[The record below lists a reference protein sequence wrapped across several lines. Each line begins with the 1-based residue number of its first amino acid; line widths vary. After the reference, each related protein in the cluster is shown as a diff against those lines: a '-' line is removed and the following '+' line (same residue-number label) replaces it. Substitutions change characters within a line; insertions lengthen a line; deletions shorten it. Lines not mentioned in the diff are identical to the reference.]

1 MKHSVKDIKLAPQGR
16 LKIEWAE
23 GHMPVLAEIR
33 ARFAKEKPLKGAR
46 IGACLHVTKETAVLM
61 RTLNDGGAEV
71 ALCASNP
78 LSTQDDVAAALAE
91 EGMPVFAIKGES
103 NKEYYEHI
111 DAVLDMRP
119 NISLDDGADLINA
132 IHTKRTELLK
142 DMIGGQEETTTGV
155 IRLRAMAK
163 AGELKYPVVAVNDT
177 PTKHLFDNRYG
188 TGQSTLDGII
198 RSTNLLIAGRTV
210 VVAGYGWCGR
220 GFALRAKGMGA
231 RVIVTEIDP
240 VKGLE
245 ARMDG
250 YEVMPMREA
259 ARLGDVFVT
268 ATGCR
273 DVITTEHFKLVRDGA
288 VLANTGHFDCE
299 INVPELDKASK
310 SKREIRPQVVEYT
323 LQDGRRVNMLSEG
336 RLVNLSAA
344 EGHPSEVMDQSFS
357 DQALVSEYL
366 VKNRGKLK
374 PGVHE
379 VPTQIDDLVAKLK
392 LKTWGVE
399 IDVLTPEQRK
409 YLEGWQEGT

>member
-1 MKHSVKDIKLAPQGR
+1 MNHAVKDIKLAAQGQ

-23 GHMPVLAEIR
+23 SHMPVLAQIR
-33 ARFAKEKPLKGAR
+33 ARFAKEKPLKGVR
-46 IGACLHVTKETAVLM
+46 IGACLHVTKETAVLV
-61 RTLNDGGAEV
+61 RTLIGGGAQV

-78 LSTQDDVAAALAE
+78 LSTQDDVAAALAG
-91 EGMPVFAIKGES
+91 EGIPVFAVKGES
-103 NKEYYEHI
+103 NDEYYSHLNS
-111 DAVLDMRP
+111 VLDLKP
-119 NISLDDGADLINA
+119 NITLDDGADLINT
-132 IHTKRTELLK
+132 IHSKRKELLK
-142 DMIGGQEETTTGV
+142 DVFGGQEETTTGV

-163 AGELKYPVVAVNDT
+163 AGALKYPVVAVNDT

-188 TGQSTLDGII
+188 TGQSTLDGVI

-220 GFALRAKGMGA
+220 GFALRARGMGA

-240 VKGLE
+240 VKALE

-250 YEVMPMREA
+250 YEAMPMREA
-259 ARLGDVFVT
+259 AKTGDVFVT
-268 ATGCR
+268 ATGCK
-273 DVITTEHFKLVRDGA
+273 DVLTAEHFALMPDGA

-299 INVPELDKASK
+299 INVPELEKAAK
-310 SKREIRPQVVEYT
+310 SSREIRPQVVEY
-323 LQDGRRVNMLSEG
+323 LMKDGRKIHLLSAG

-366 VKNRGKLK
+366 AKSRGKLA

-379 VPTQIDDLVAKLK
+379 VPKEIDDLVAKLK
-392 LKTWGVE
+392 LKSWGIA
-399 IDVLTPEQRK
+399 IDVLTPAQKK
-409 YLEGWQEGT
+409 YLDSWDEGT